1 MTRIEWL
8 VAFGD
13 RTWDLIETVV
23 NNVELGDT
31 SLLEEVALVEAANR
45 FPDREIALVAVYC
58 QHDVEEEEE

>member
-13 RTWDLIETVV
+13 RTWTLIETIV
-23 NNVELGDT
+23 NDHELGEP
-31 SLLEEVALVEAANR
+31 SKLEEDALIAAANR

-58 QHDVEEEEE
+58 HHDMEEE